1 MSTPGIPPF
10 NPMMLLHGEENLEII
25 KPIYPGM
32 KLIVE
37 ETMRDFADK
46 QKGAAAVIETQIK
59 NAENGEVLSKIL
71 TTLFI
76 RGLGGFGKK
85 QSVSINYPNPPQ
97 R

>member
-1 MSTPGIPPF
+1 MPVVIAHRNIGEVMSTPGIPPF

-46 QKGAAAVIETQIK
+46 
-59 NAENGEVLSKIL
+59 
-71 TTLFI
+71 
-76 RGLGGFGKK
+76 
-85 QSVSINYPNPPQ
+85 
-97 R
+97 